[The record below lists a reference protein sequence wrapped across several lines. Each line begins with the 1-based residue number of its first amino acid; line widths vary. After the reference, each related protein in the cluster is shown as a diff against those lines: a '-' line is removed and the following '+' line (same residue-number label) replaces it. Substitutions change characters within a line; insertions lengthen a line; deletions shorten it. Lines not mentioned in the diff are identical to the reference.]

1 MRKLKAAFWSK
12 FESSRKSFL
21 WARGRWRRIDG
32 LLTRIES
39 YSPSAKRAQARAKLS
54 ADFYDKDLRDP
65 MRWHKLAQK
74 ETPFVV
80 SGSGSLGP
88 VQRRVNRR
96 MAGFVGGGASREW
109 VLKRQDELRKR
120 QDELDGEPG
129 GFVGDPK
136 NPQFGS

>member
-54 ADFYDKDLRDP
+54 ADFYDKISVTPCDGISWRRRRLRSLCPAVAVWVQSSAGSIGEWLDL
-65 MRWHKLAQK
+65 
-74 ETPFVV
+74 
-80 SGSGSLGP
+80 S
-88 VQRRVNRR
+88 
-96 MAGFVGGGASREW
+96 AGCSREW

>member
-1 MRKLKAAFWSK
+1 
-12 FESSRKSFL
+12 
-21 WARGRWRRIDG
+21 
-32 LLTRIES
+32 
-39 YSPSAKRAQARAKLS
+39 
-54 ADFYDKDLRDP
+54 